1 MKYYEVTVK
10 FGHVG
15 KNKYYKGNIYI
26 KAENGKDAASKA
38 RSCPRVKHDHKDA
51 ILSVTELDYE
61 TFKKLWKHNEE
72 ISYFSCYNVQ
82 EQRNC
87 LCEIQDKIFQETRF
101 DQEPVKRTKKHNL
114 RNNYNND
121 PDYDFYKTR
130 RNYDWLAA

>member
-26 KAENGKDAASKA
+26 KAENGKEAASKA

-61 TFKKLWKHNEE
+61 TFQELWKNNEE

-114 RNNYNND
+114 RNKYNND
-121 PDYDFYKTR
+121 PDYDFYKNR

>member
-1 MKYYEVTVK
+1 MKTIFWKVIMRYFEVTVK

-61 TFKKLWKHNEE
+61 TFQKLWEQNEN

-82 EQRNC
+82 EQRDC

-101 DQEPVKRTKKHNL
+101 DQEPVKRTK
-114 RNNYNND
+114 
-121 PDYDFYKTR
+121 R
-130 RNYDWLAA
+130 RSN

>member
-1 MKYYEVTVK
+1 MKTIFWRIIMKYFEVTVK

-15 KNKYYKGNIYI
+15 KNKYYKGNIYL
-26 KAENGKDAASKA
+26 KAENGKEAASKA
-38 RSCPRVKHDHKDA
+38 RACPRVKHDHKDA

-61 TFKKLWKHNEE
+61 TFQKLWEQNEN

-101 DQEPVKRTKKHNL
+101 DQEPVKRTK
-114 RNNYNND
+114 
-121 PDYDFYKTR
+121 R
-130 RNYDWLAA
+130 RSN

>member
-1 MKYYEVTVK
+1 MRYFEVTVK

-15 KNKYYKGNIYI
+15 KNKYYKGNIYL
-26 KAENGKDAASKA
+26 KAESGKEAASKA
-38 RSCPRVKHDHKDA
+38 RACPRVKHDHKDA

-61 TFKKLWKHNEE
+61 TFQELWEQNEN

-82 EQRNC
+82 EQRDC
-87 LCEIQDKIFQETRF
+87 LCEIQDQIFQETRF

-114 RNNYNND
+114 RNKYNND

>member
-15 KNKYYKGNIYI
+15 KNKYYKGNIYL
-26 KAENGKDAASKA
+26 KAENGKEAASKA
-38 RSCPRVKHDHKDA
+38 RACPRVKHDHKDA

-61 TFKKLWKHNEE
+61 TFQELWEQNEN

-82 EQRNC
+82 EQRDC
-87 LCEIQDKIFQETRF
+87 LCEIQDQIFQETRF
-101 DQEPVKRTKKHNL
+101 EQEPVKRTKRHNL

-121 PDYDFYKTR
+121 SDYDFYKTR

>member
-1 MKYYEVTVK
+1 MRYFEVTVK

-15 KNKYYKGNIYI
+15 KNKYYKGNIYL
-26 KAENGKDAASKA
+26 KAENGKEAASRA
-38 RSCPRVKHDHKDA
+38 RACPRVKHDHKDA

-61 TFKKLWKHNEE
+61 TFQKLWEQNEN
-72 ISYFSCYNVQ
+72 ISCFSCYNVQ
-82 EQRNC
+82 EQRDC
-87 LCEIQDKIFQETRF
+87 LCEIQDQIFQETRF

-130 RNYDWLAA
+130 RNYNWLAA

>member
-15 KNKYYKGNIYI
+15 KNKYYKGNIYL
-26 KAENGKDAASKA
+26 KAENGKEAASKA
-38 RSCPRVKHDHKDA
+38 RECPRVKHDHKDA

-61 TFKKLWKHNEE
+61 TFQELWKRNKE
-72 ISYFSCYNVQ
+72 ISYFSCYNIQ
-82 EQRNC
+82 EQRDC
-87 LCEIQDKIFQETRF
+87 LCEIQDQIFQETRF
-101 DQEPVKRTKKHNL
+101 ELEPVKRTKKHNL

-130 RNYDWLAA
+130 RNNNWLAA

>member
-1 MKYYEVTVK
+1 MKYFEVTVK

-15 KNKYYKGNIYI
+15 KNKYYKGNIYL
-26 KAENGKDAASKA
+26 KAENGKEAASKA
-38 RSCPRVKHDHKDA
+38 RACPRVKHDHKDA

-61 TFKKLWKHNEE
+61 TFQKLWEQNEN

-114 RNNYNND
+114 RNKYNND
-121 PDYDFYKTR
+121 PDYDFYKNR

>member
-26 KAENGKDAASKA
+26 KAENGKEAASKA

-61 TFKKLWKHNEE
+61 TFQKLWEQNEN

-82 EQRNC
+82 EQRDC
-87 LCEIQDKIFQETRF
+87 LCEIQDQIFQETRF

-121 PDYDFYKTR
+121 PGYDFYKTR

>member
-26 KAENGKDAASKA
+26 KAENGKEAASKA

-82 EQRNC
+82 EQRDC
-87 LCEIQDKIFQETRF
+87 LCEIQDQIFQETRF
-101 DQEPVKRTKKHNL
+101 EQEPVKRTKKHNL
-114 RNNYNND
+114 RNKYNC
-121 PDYDFYKTR
+121 FS
-130 RNYDWLAA
+130 L